1 MVETPS
7 HRLVSY
13 TLCVNHFL
21 EDALL
26 INLVNCVPSYPVR
39 SLATP
44 ATHTS
49 LNLFSNK
56 VVCTNTGNFNP
67 N

>member
-13 TLCVNHFL
+13 TLRVNHFL

-26 INLVNCVPSYPVR
+26 INLVNFVPSCVR